1 MELIMPSYE
10 SPLGK
15 KSFGSSSM
23 KEYDVPDESNSD
35 LQSRF
40 QSDFQEELS
49 EQEQKELREARKAK
63 LSGKE
68 RLNDGAKRRI
78 EMLIGMSRVS
88 RSCELDGNSYLFQ
101 SLKSKDMRDVYTA
114 SAEFDG
120 TIHFAY
126 EIRRQTIARS
136 LSQVGGV
143 DINQFLGSNTFESR
157 LMFLD
162 ELPESLLQRLFI
174 EYRELEK
181 ESNEKYAIKTE
192 GDAKE
197 VVEDLKK

>member
-1 MELIMPSYE
+1 MPSYE

-23 KEYDVPDESNSD
+23 KEYDVPDETEKSIMD

-40 QSDFQEELS
+40 QNDFQEEVS
-49 EQEQKELREARKAK
+49 EQEMKELREARKAK

-136 LSQVGGV
+136 LSQVGGI
-143 DINQFLGSNTFESR
+143 DINQFLGSNAFESK

-192 GDAKE
+192 NDAKE

>member
-1 MELIMPSYE
+1 MPSYE

-15 KSFGSSSM
+15 KSFGGSSM
-23 KEYDVPDESNSD
+23 REFDVPDESNLDS
-35 LQSRF
+35 SKF
-40 QSDFQEELS
+40 QNDFQEEIS
-49 EQEQKELREARKAK
+49 EQEMKELKVARQAK

-78 EMLIGMSRVS
+78 EMLIGMSRVT
-88 RSCELDGNSYLFQ
+88 RECELDGNTYLFQ
-101 SLKSKDMRDVYTA
+101 SLKSKDMRDIYSE

-136 LSQVGGV
+136 LSQVGGI
-143 DINQFLGSNTFESR
+143 DINQFLSSNSFESR

-181 ESNEKYAIKTE
+181 EANEKYSIKTE
-192 GDAKE
+192 EDAKE